1 MYAFLLYFVCQA
13 EPVPPLDI
21 LKDAEKSLRFDA
33 QEVEAVLSVETA
45 RRNKEYTLSI
55 YQKDTRAAVEFHS
68 PRREKGTKYLR
79 KEDALWMYLPSIEK
93 TQRIVGHMLQQGVM
107 GSDISYDELLQS
119 PMWAERYQI
128 EKYEDVLL
136 WEQETLHIT
145 LLATENGALYPR
157 RELWIEKTQK
167 VPMRELVYDASGTVH
182 KEWIRSQIAKIGD
195 KWMAHQIEVQNKLHT
210 QSKTTIFIKKIEENP
225 DLSED
230 FFLHRWLER

>member
-1 MYAFLLYFVCQA
+1 MLFLLCFVCRSEA
-13 EPVPPLDI
+13 ITPLEI
-21 LKDAEKSLRFDA
+21 LKKAEETLRFER
-33 QEVEAVLSVETA
+33 QELEAELYVETT
-45 RRNKEYTLSI
+45 RRKKEYLLSI

-68 PRREKGTKYLR
+68 PIRDKGTKYLR
-79 KEDALWMYLPSIEK
+79 KEDALWMYLPSVEK

-119 PMWAERYQI
+119 PMWASTYQI

-136 WEQETLHIT
+136 FGQKTFHIT
-145 LLATENGALYPR
+145 LQNQEKNTLYPR
-157 RELWIEKTQK
+157 RELWIEQEHY
-167 VPMRELVYDASGTVH
+167 VPIQELVYDSSGTLY
-182 KEWIRSQIAKIGD
+182 KEWNRSHVQKSGE

-210 QSKTTIFIKKIEENP
+210 QSKTTILIKKIKENP